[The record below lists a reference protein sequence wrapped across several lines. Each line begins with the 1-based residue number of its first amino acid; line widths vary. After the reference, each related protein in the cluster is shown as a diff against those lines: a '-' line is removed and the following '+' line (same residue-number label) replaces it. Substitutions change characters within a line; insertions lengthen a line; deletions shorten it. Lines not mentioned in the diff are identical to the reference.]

1 MWAIFSGIIRSWE
14 RDHPGRNVERNRK
27 VSLVFITGGAR
38 SGKSHL
44 AVQLAEKSG
53 GKVAFIATACAGD
66 EEMARRILLHRKSR
80 PGEWTTIE
88 EPIDAASAV
97 GSVRGYDVVI
107 VDCLTLLLSNLM
119 FENDGMNEQSDIL
132 SKIEEVAEA
141 ARSFEGTVMI
151 VSNEVG
157 MGIVPDNELARKFRD
172 LAGRTNQI
180 MAGAA
185 DEVYVCFSGIP
196 VQIK

>member
-1 MWAIFSGIIRSWE
+1 M
-14 RDHPGRNVERNRK
+14 
-27 VSLVFITGGAR
+27 SLVFITGGAR
-38 SGKSHL
+38 SGKSNL

-53 GKVAFIATACAGD
+53 GKVAFIATARAGD
-66 EEMARRILLHRKSR
+66 EEMVRRILLHRKSR
-80 PGEWTTIE
+80 PGEWITIE
-88 EPIDAASAV
+88 EPIDAAFAINSAH
-97 GSVRGYDVVI
+97 GHDVVI

-119 FENDGMNEQSDIL
+119 FENNGMNEPSDIL
-132 SKIEEVAEA
+132 NKIEEVAEA
-141 ARSFEGTVMI
+141 ASSFEGTVMI

-172 LAGRTNQI
+172 LAGKANQI

>member
-1 MWAIFSGIIRSWE
+1 MPLI
-14 RDHPGRNVERNRK
+14 
-27 VSLVFITGGAR
+27 FITGGAR
-38 SGKSHL
+38 SGKSNL
-44 AVQLAEKSG
+44 AVQLAKKLE
-53 GKVAFIATACAGD
+53 GKVAFVATACAGD
-66 EEMARRILLHRKSR
+66 EEMAKRILLHRKSR
-80 PGEWTTIE
+80 PEEWTTIE
-88 EPIDAASAV
+88 EPIDVASAIK
-97 GSVRGYDVVI
+97 SACGYDVVI

-119 FENDGMNEQSDIL
+119 FENGGMRGTNDIL
-132 SKIEEVAEA
+132 NKIEELAEA
-141 ARSFEGTVMI
+141 AKDFGGAVMV

-172 LAGRTNQI
+172 LAGRANQI